1 MATDDEARRIY
12 DAAIVI
18 DGLNVSNWNSPAVY
32 DSLSASGVT
41 AINATIAI
49 WEDYAETLDHIAKWL
64 VRFRNLSDKLLQV
77 KTVADIRLAKQ
88 TGKVGVILGWQN
100 ASPIG
105 NRLDRLE
112 VFYSL
117 GVRIIQLTYNER
129 NLLGNGCY
137 ERTDEGL
144 SHFGVEAVRK
154 MNRLGILIDLS
165 HVGEPTMR
173 DAIQASDK
181 PVACTHANAR
191 AQFDHVRNKSDDV
204 LRSIAEKGGV
214 IGANAFP
221 RFLPTGFEST
231 VDDFVD
237 VIEDLINRVG
247 IDHVG
252 IGTDYTQDQPPEF
265 FEWLF
270 MLQGTQPRDTY
281 KPLPD
286 PLLHPRDME
295 TPDKLPNLAAALL
308 RRGHTEDDIHKIL
321 GGNWLRL
328 LQEVWT
334 DTD

>member
-1 MATDDEARRIY
+1 MALEDEARQIY
-12 DAAIVI
+12 DEAIVI

-32 DSLSASGVT
+32 DSLWAGGVT

-49 WEDYAETLDHIAKWL
+49 WEGYPETLDHIATWL
-64 VRFRNLSDKLLQV
+64 GRFRKLSDKLLQIKSV
-77 KTVADIRLAKQ
+77 GDIRLAKQ
-88 TGKVGVILGWQN
+88 GGKTGVILGWQN

-112 VFYSL
+112 LFYSL

-137 ERTDEGL
+137 ERTDGGL
-144 SHFGVEAVRK
+144 SHFGVEAVRE

-165 HVGEPTMR
+165 HVGEQTMR
-173 DAIQASDK
+173 DAIEVSDK

-191 AQFDHVRNKSDDV
+191 AHFDHVRNKSDDV

-221 RFLPTGFEST
+221 LFLPAGFEST

-237 VIEDLINRVG
+237 IIEDLINRLG

-252 IGTDYTQDQPPEF
+252 IGTDYTQDQPAEF

-270 MLQGTQPRDTY
+270 MLQGSKTRDTY

-308 RRGHTEDDIHKIL
+308 RRGHSEVNIRKIL

-328 LQEVWT
+328 LQEVWS
-334 DTD
+334 D